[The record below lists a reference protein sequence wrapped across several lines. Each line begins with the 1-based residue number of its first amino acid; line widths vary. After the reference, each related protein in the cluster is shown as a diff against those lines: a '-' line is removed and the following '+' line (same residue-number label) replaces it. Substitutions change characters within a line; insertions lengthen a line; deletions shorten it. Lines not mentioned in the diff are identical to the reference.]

1 MIRISLSQR
10 LSALQKHSPLLTT
23 WPHSSLSYQH
33 KRQKIKVIKDTLSL
47 TIHSALSLRKP
58 IRKTSLTLTNH
69 THTKKPFSSS
79 LSPLNSQLT
88 HSSKFPL
95 TPSTQIRRSINKTLA
110 SLKFHSSSPKSSRR
124 HTQPTNRNPPSS
136 SPFNNLHNRKTLIF
150 IFFHPPPPSTIAI
163 AQTNLPHDSHSLS
176 IITFLIRQNPQPP
189 FTVAHTSQTPTA
201 IPHYLY
207 HRNPPSPQTLLHRQS
222 SSNLFKPSAAANLPA
237 NPRSPPPRAQARTTH
252 KTRNIA
258 VEAAASTIKAQ
269 PTRMTYAPQHRKAFS
284 TALDWSLF
292 SRFASPA
299 TTASSFRR
307 RLQIPVDSP
316 IQTSRCGAIAD
327 PVGVTLTA
335 FFFQ

>member
-95 TPSTQIRRSINKTLA
+95 IPSTQIRRSINKTLA

-124 HTQPTNRNPPSS
+124 HTQPTNRNPPSRLHLHLHSTSNHHKNPSENPQLPLPSFRFTINQLHHLTVTNPRLSLTLKKTYTKTLWFTLKSSS
-136 SPFNNLHNRKTLIF
+136 SPPIATRRFRRFETLH
-150 IFFHPPPPSTIAI
+150 
-163 AQTNLPHDSHSLS
+163 
-176 IITFLIRQNPQPP
+176 
-189 FTVAHTSQTPTA
+189 
-201 IPHYLY
+201 
-207 HRNPPSPQTLLHRQS
+207 PSPSVVHLQPSRASVFHWDFVCIWLLLGRWNHVAKFTLASQS
-222 SSNLFKPSAAANLPA
+222 EDWH
-237 NPRSPPPRAQARTTH
+237 QA
-252 KTRNIA
+252 
-258 VEAAASTIKAQ
+258 
-269 PTRMTYAPQHRKAFS
+269 
-284 TALDWSLF
+284 
-292 SRFASPA
+292 
-299 TTASSFRR
+299 
-307 RLQIPVDSP
+307 
-316 IQTSRCGAIAD
+316 
-327 PVGVTLTA
+327 
-335 FFFQ
+335 

>member
-23 WPHSSLSYQH
+23 GPHSSLSYQH

-124 HTQPTNRNPPSS
+124 HTQPTNRNPRDPPSTPFQRISQPSS
-136 SPFNNLHNRKTLIF
+136 SVDSQLTTARSSPT
-150 IFFHPPPPSTIAI
+150 SDTI
-163 AQTNLPHDSHSLS
+163 
-176 IITFLIRQNPQPP
+176 
-189 FTVAHTSQTPTA
+189 
-201 IPHYLY
+201 
-207 HRNPPSPQTLLHRQS
+207 S
-222 SSNLFKPSAAANLPA
+222 S
-237 NPRSPPPRAQARTTH
+237 
-252 KTRNIA
+252 
-258 VEAAASTIKAQ
+258 
-269 PTRMTYAPQHRKAFS
+269 PQHRKIFQLS
-284 TALDWSLF
+284 TA
-292 SRFASPA
+292 
-299 TTASSFRR
+299 
-307 RLQIPVDSP
+307 VD
-316 IQTSRCGAIAD
+316 
-327 PVGVTLTA
+327 
-335 FFFQ
+335 